1 MKGANPPDTTPDW
14 ELFDVRNDPRE
25 MHNLYHDPKYARV
38 VTEMKALLDKLQNE
52 VGDKPV

>member
-1 MKGANPPDTTPDW
+1 
-14 ELFDVRNDPRE
+14 

-38 VTEMKALLDKLQNE
+38 VVEMKALLDKFQNE